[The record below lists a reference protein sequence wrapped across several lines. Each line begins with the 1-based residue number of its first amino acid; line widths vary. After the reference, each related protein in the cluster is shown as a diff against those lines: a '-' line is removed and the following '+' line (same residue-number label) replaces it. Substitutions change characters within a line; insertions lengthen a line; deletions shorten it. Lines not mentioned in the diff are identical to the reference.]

1 MKRLASL
8 LIACATAAALA
19 ACSGT
24 ANNGNDANGVNDAND
39 AGSASGASAGD
50 FQPVS
55 IEHALG
61 TAEINEK
68 PERIV
73 TIGQGSAEIAIAMGH
88 TPVAIQSYAWGSD
101 DSGYLPWIKEAVE
114 ERGDDLPEQFEGD
127 DALSAEEILGY
138 KPDVILAPWS
148 GITQEQYDQLSKIA
162 PTVAYE
168 KEPWTITWEE
178 QVDVIAKAL
187 GEPDQAQ
194 AVKDDVQ
201 AAFDE
206 NADAEYENYTF
217 SYIYNDG
224 PQNLGIFLPGEQRVA
239 FASNLGLK
247 VDDVYEQ
254 FPEVAGTDS
263 AELSKE
269 NADALNS
276 SDLIFTFYTDEA
288 NRDEMHKD
296 PVYSRITAI
305 EKGAEVAATDQS
317 LVTATSIINPLTV
330 RWAAPRFK
338 QLIDEA
344 IANL

>member
-1 MKRLASL
+1 MKPFALLAVV
-8 LIACATAAALA
+8 CATAAALT
-19 ACSGT
+19 ACT
-24 ANNGNDANGVNDAND
+24 ADTETAGNSEPSSVP
-39 AGSASGASAGD
+39 GASAPSAAGD
-50 FQPVS
+50 FQPVT

-61 TAEINEK
+61 AAEIKEK

-101 DSGYLPWIKEAVE
+101 ESGYLPWIKEAVE
-114 ERGDDLPEQFEGD
+114 ERSDELPQQFEGD

-168 KEPWTITWEE
+168 KEPWKITWEQ

-187 GEPDQAQ
+187 GEPEKAQ

-201 AAFDE
+201 AAFKE
-206 NADAEYENYTF
+206 NAEAEYENYTF

-239 FASNLGLK
+239 FVSNLGLK
-247 VDDVYEQ
+247 VDDVYKQ
-254 FPEVAGTDS
+254 FPEVPGTDS
-263 AELSKE
+263 AEISKE

-276 SDLIFTFYTDEA
+276 SDLIFTFYADEA
-288 NRDEMHKD
+288 NREEMHKD
-296 PVYSRITAI
+296 PVYSRIKAV
-305 EKGAEVAATDQS
+305 EKGAEIAATDQS
-317 LVTATSIINPLTV
+317 LVTASSIINPLTV

-338 QLIDEA
+338 ELIDTA
-344 IANL
+344 VANTQK

>member
-1 MKRLASL
+1 MKGLTMKRLASL
-8 LIACATAAALA
+8 FLACATAVALT

-24 ANNGNDANGVNDAND
+24 ANDAND
-39 AGSASGASAGD
+39 ASSASGAPAGD

-55 IEHALG
+55 IKHALG
-61 TAEINEK
+61 TAEIKEK

-101 DSGYLPWIKEAVE
+101 ESGYLPWIKEAVE
-114 ERGDDLPEQFEGD
+114 ERGDELPKQFEGD

-148 GITQEQYDQLSKIA
+148 GITQEQYDQLSEIA
-162 PTVAYE
+162 PTIAYE

-187 GEPDQAQ
+187 GEPDKAQ
-194 AVKDDVQ
+194 AVKDDVK
-201 AAFDE
+201 AAFEEQSEE
-206 NADAEYENYTF
+206 NYGNYTF

-239 FASNLGLK
+239 FVSNLGLK
-247 VDDVYEQ
+247 VDDVYKQ
-254 FPEVAGTDS
+254 FPEVPGTDS

-276 SDLIFTFYTDEA
+276 SDLIFTFYSDEA

-296 PVYSRITAI
+296 PVYSRIKAI

-317 LVTATSIINPLTV
+317 LVTASSIINPLTV
-330 RWAAPRFK
+330 RWAAPRVK
-338 QLIDEA
+338 ELIDAA
-344 IANL
+344 ITNANK